1 MSFKRRN
8 IPMTDDLKKEIS
20 GAKNIFEVFYSMSR
34 ETPPGAYPLNT
45 GEWIRG
51 CQTLYPEFYQKAV
64 EYGSKNYIRTGTN
77 AQYEEELTSTGQSGM
92 FVIEGSDIRLPKVTR
107 YIRGYESNQAVN
119 VHNKTYLSGLPDLT
133 LAMRYDVCYPANQYP
148 HLSGY
153 GNECQSLADTS
164 HADEPMLD
172 TSILPNNAK
181 GGDLIK
187 DAAYGRYNT
196 DAFGFSNEV
205 VAPCVTMA
213 LYIQVFNQ
221 APMAG
226 YVNVQDVLK
235 LITDYTKQMDQKIQ
249 DALNTINS
257 IIEGGALGMPEYE
270 RSTNLGENVYAG
282 TYTYTAPSDGW
293 FYVRWVNSNAA
304 PTRITT
310 VRIYKDASKAHLLAT
325 HTTSDGRRAGK
336 DGGTTDQTIFVPV
349 RRGYFLEA
357 VNTNYRRFYPVFGQ

>member
-119 VHNKTYLSGLPDLT
+119 VHNKVYTSGLPDIN
-133 LAMRYDVCYPANQYP
+133 LALRYDIWHPGPVLSAYGANGHAVYGT
-148 HLSGY
+148 SG
-153 GNECQSLADTS
+153 D
-164 HADEPMLD
+164 DEYMID
-172 TSILPNNAK
+172 ISGVATINRA
-181 GGDLIK
+181 GDLIK
-187 DAAYGRYNT
+187 DPAYTRYKNN
-196 DAFGFSNEV
+196 AHGFANEV
-205 VAPCVTMA
+205 VAPCVAMS

-221 APMAG
+221 APLTG

-235 LITDYTKQMDQKIQ
+235 LITDYTKQMDQQIQ

-257 IIEGGALGMPEYE
+257 IIDGGALGMPEYE
-270 RSTNLGENVYAG
+270 RSINLGENAYAE
-282 TYTYTAPSDGW
+282 TYTYTTPADGW
-293 FYVRWVNSNAA
+293 FYVRWVDSNAA

-310 VRIYKDASKAHLLAT
+310 VRIYKDASKSQLLAT

-336 DGGTTDQTIFVPV
+336 DSGVTDQTIFIPV
-349 RRGYFLEA
+349 KRGYYLEA
-357 VNTNYRRFYPVFGQ
+357 IHTNYRRFYPVFGQ

>member
-107 YIRGYESNQAVN
+107 YIRGYESNQAIN
-119 VHNKTYLSGLPDLT
+119 VHNKVYTSGLPDIN
-133 LAMRYDVCYPANQYP
+133 LALRYDAWNPGPVLSAYGANGHAVYGTGADDEYMIDI
-148 HLSGY
+148 SGVATI
-153 GNECQSLADTS
+153 NRA
-164 HADEPMLD
+164 
-172 TSILPNNAK
+172 
-181 GGDLIK
+181 GDLIK
-187 DAAYGRYNT
+187 DPAYTRYKNN
-196 DAFGFSNEV
+196 AHGFANEV
-205 VAPCVTMA
+205 VAPCVAMS

-249 DALNTINS
+249 DALNTINN

-270 RSTNLGENVYAG
+270 RSINLGENAYVA
-282 TYTYTAPSDGW
+282 TYTYTTPSDGW
-293 FYVRWVNSNAA
+293 FYVRWVNSNAE

-310 VRIYKDASKAHLLAT
+310 VRIYKDASKSQLLAT

-349 RRGYFLEA
+349 KRGYFVEA
-357 VNTNYRRFYPVFGQ
+357 IHTNYRRFYPVFGQ